1 MTAEFTPGKG
11 WRGRAPNVENQPSNA
26 ENQPC
31 NADNQAPGNENQARW
46 AKATAAAVATLSE
59 STPLAIGIRIS

>member
-1 MTAEFTPGKG
+1 VTAEFTPGKG

-26 ENQPC
+26 E
-31 NADNQAPGNENQARW
+31 NQAPGNENQARW